1 MKNIQ
6 DALHGYI
13 ELSDEEVNVLDSPEM
28 QRLRRIKQLGLSSL
42 VYPSAT
48 HTRFQHSL
56 GVMHIAG
63 RFAQSLGLDEEKKK
77 ELRMAGLLHDSGH
90 GPFSHA
96 SEVVAEKEGH
106 SHEDFSCEIVDK
118 LEDSYSVD
126 PVRVRKIIKGELEI
140 GHVVAGDIDSD
151 RMDYLMR
158 DAHASGLKHGQI
170 DYETIIR
177 LAQIDSRR
185 LVFDSKAVQAL
196 ESLFTARFHM
206 MKTLYQHHTSLVAEK
221 MLQRSLENFL
231 EEGVGVKELMRLD
244 DYTAHSRLS
253 KSDGSAGILY
263 ERIGERNLYKRAIV
277 WGPEELTR
285 EGLKSVEKRIEN
297 PRELEKRIAEEA
309 SVPEHEVIIDKPSIP
324 DHEELNVKIK
334 SGQDIGPLEDF
345 SPIPEALEDA
355 RWRNVALRVYAPED
369 KIEDVKSSA
378 ETVLKSYSKVLSQ
391 YM

>member
-63 RFAQSLGLDEEKKK
+63 RFAQSLGLDEEKEK

-106 SHEDFSCEIVDK
+106 SHEDFSCEVVDK

-126 PVRVRKIIKGELEI
+126 PVRVKKIIKGELEI
-140 GHVVAGDIDSD
+140 GQVVAGDIDSD

-231 EEGVGVKELMRLD
+231 EEGVGVKELMRMD
-244 DYTAHSRLS
+244 DYTAHSELS

-263 ERIGERNLYKRAIV
+263 ERISERNLYKRAIV

-297 PRELEKRIAEEA
+297 SRELEKRIAEEA
-309 SVPEHEVIIDKPSIP
+309 SVSGYEVIIDKPSIP

-369 KIEDVKSSA
+369 KIEEVKSSA
-378 ETVLKSYSKVLSQ
+378 ETVLKSYSQVLSQ

>member
-196 ESLFTARFHM
+196 DSLFTARFHM

-231 EEGVGVKELMRLD
+231 EEGVGVNELMRMD

-263 ERIGERNLYKRAIV
+263 ERISERNLYKRAIV

-285 EGLKSVEKRIEN
+285 EGLKSVEKRIGN
-297 PRELEKRIAEEA
+297 PRRLEKQIAEEA
-309 SVPEHEVIIDKPSIP
+309 SVSEYEVIIDKPSIP

-369 KIEDVKSSA
+369 KIKEVKSSA
-378 ETVLKSYSKVLSQ
+378 ETVLKSYSQVLAQ

>member
-13 ELSDEEVNVLDSPEM
+13 ELSDEEVNVLDSSEM
-28 QRLRRIKQLGLSSL
+28 QRLRRIRQLGLSSL

-56 GVMHIAG
+56 GVMHLAG
-63 RFAQSLGLDEEKKK
+63 KFSYSLGLDDRNRE
-77 ELRMAGLLHDSGH
+77 ELRIAGLLHDSGH

-96 SEVVAEKEGH
+96 SEVVAEKHGM
-106 SHEDFSCEIVDK
+106 SHEDLSCKVADK
-118 LEDSYSVD
+118 LEDSYSAD
-126 PVRVRKIIKGELEI
+126 ADRVKKIIKGELEI
-140 GHVVAGDIDSD
+140 GNVVAGDIDAD

-177 LAQIDSRR
+177 LAEIDSRR
-185 LVFDSKAVQAL
+185 LVFDRKAVQAL

-206 MKTLYQHHTSLVAEK
+206 MKTLYQHHTSMIAEK

-231 EEGVGVKELMRLD
+231 EEGNEVDKLMQMD
-244 DYTAHSRLS
+244 DYTAHSQLNRS
-253 KSDGSAGILY
+253 NGVASDLY
-263 ERIGERNLYKRAIV
+263 RRINDRKLYKRAIV
-277 WGPEELTR
+277 WGAEEISR
-285 EGLKSVEKRIEN
+285 EGLKSVKKRIN
-297 PRELEKRIAEEA
+297 DPRKLERRIAEEA
-309 SVPEHEVIIDKPSIP
+309 SVPAHEVIIDTPSIP
-324 DHEELNVKIK
+324 DTGKLDVKIK
-334 SGQDIGPLEDF
+334 SGNSVRPLSRF

-355 RWRNVALRVYAPED
+355 RWRNVALRVYAPEQRLEE
-369 KIEDVKSSA
+369 IKSCA
-378 ETVLKSYSKVLSQ
+378 EKVLKDYSQVLSQ